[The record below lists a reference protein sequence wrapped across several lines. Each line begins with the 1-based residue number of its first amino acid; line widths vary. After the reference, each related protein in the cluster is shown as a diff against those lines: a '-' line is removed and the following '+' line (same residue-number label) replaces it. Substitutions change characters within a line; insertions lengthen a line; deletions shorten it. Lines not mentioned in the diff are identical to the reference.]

1 LPETILLAGLFARM
15 ARAGTENR
23 PRCRTFPDLAEGEG
37 FEAGRILHGKE
48 GVRVAWRVADLLGGA
63 EQSRKPGDLG
73 ARGGQRAVECSDK
86 QLNVFGREYKRRAYL
101 EDVAARAR
109 AVDEDARVA
118 HPVHDIFRK
127 LGAL

>member
-1 LPETILLAGLFARM
+1 MLRVLQGKGRTRSETSHFAGKAWYQAPFLRRM
-15 ARAGTENR
+15 A
-23 PRCRTFPDLAEGEG
+23 
-37 FEAGRILHGKE
+37 AGRILHGKE

-73 ARGGQRAVECSDK
+73 ARGGQRGVERSDK